1 MPGLADLATPAV
13 SGGAYWYHK
22 KFKVTGPLPG
32 QAVLKVYR
40 AMFGTQVTLNGRV
53 IGDHMFNY
61 LSDALDLTQAQ
72 QDQAKA
78 ITEKEKATIQPL
90 MKQLMQAH
98 KDLSALEDSGTFDE
112 GKVRALAAQNTPILT
127 ELFVQKARIHA
138 ELMQILTPE
147 QKTKLA
153 QLKAKHESHMSEHM
167 QNHEQQ

>member
-1 MPGLADLATPAV
+1 MKVNRTRFFAAGTALVIVLAVAAALAQGMHHH
-13 SGGAYWYHK
+13 GGPM
-22 KFKVTGPLPG
+22 GD
-32 QAVLKVYR
+32 
-40 AMFGTQVTLNGRV
+40 FGF
-53 IGDHMFNY
+53 GDHMFNY

-98 KDLSALEDSGTFDE
+98 KDMSVMEDSGTFDE
-112 GKVRALAAQNTPILT
+112 AKVRALAAQNTPILT

-153 QLKAKHESHMSEHM
+153 QLKAKHESRMSEHM